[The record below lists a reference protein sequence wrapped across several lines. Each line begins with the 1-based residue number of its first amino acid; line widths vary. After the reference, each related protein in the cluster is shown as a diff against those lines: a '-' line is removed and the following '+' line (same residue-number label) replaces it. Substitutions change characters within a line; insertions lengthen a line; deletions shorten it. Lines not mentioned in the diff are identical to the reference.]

1 MNKLLTKA
9 LKKYDID
16 SLLHVGAHKGRKEID
31 LYQNLKIKNVLFIE
45 PIKIFADELYEKI
58 KNIENFSLLQIAL
71 GSKDEKGEIFVADA
85 GETDNSGSSSILE
98 PRKSNITFS
107 NKETIEIK
115 KYTSLNIKKMDC
127 AVIDTQGYELEVL
140 KGFEEKINDFKF
152 LIVEF
157 STVEGYIGRVVYKD
171 LNKYL
176 NNKNFYMVSQWKKVA
191 RLFKSDIL
199 GSYGDALYVNG
210 NLVSPLYKIY
220 SKTKY
225 RLLNNFFSEFLNY
238 FSKIYNYKK
247 IVKIIFKM

>member
-9 LKKYDID
+9 LTKYDVD
-16 SLLHVGAHKGRKEID
+16 SLLHVGAHKGRKEVD
-31 LYQNLKIKNVLFIE
+31 FYQKLKIKNVVFIE
-45 PIKIFADELYEKI
+45 PIKIFADELKERI

-71 GSKDEKGEIFVADA
+71 GSKDEIGEIFVADV
-85 GETDNSGSSSILE
+85 GETDSSGSSSILE

-115 KYTSLNIKKMDC
+115 KYTSLNIKKMNC
-127 AVIDTQGYELEVL
+127 AIIDTQGYELEVL
-140 KGFEEKINDFKF
+140 KGMEEKINDFKF

-157 STVEGYIGRVVYKD
+157 STVEGYINRVVYKD

-176 NNKNFYMVSQWKKVA
+176 NNKNFYMISQWKKVA

-210 NLVSPLYKIY
+210 NLFSPLYKTY
-220 SKTKY
+220 LKAKN

-238 FSKIYNYKK
+238 FSKIHNYKK
-247 IVKIIFKM
+247 IIKKFIKI

>member
-9 LKKYDID
+9 LTKYDVD
-16 SLLHVGAHKGRKEID
+16 SLLHVGAHKGRKEVD
-31 LYQNLKIKNVLFIE
+31 FYQKLKIKNVVFIE
-45 PIKIFADELYEKI
+45 PIKVFADELKERL

-71 GSKDEKGEIFVADA
+71 GSKDEIGEIFVADV
-85 GETDNSGSSSILE
+85 GETDSSGSSSILE

-115 KYTSLNIKKMDC
+115 KYTSLNIKKMNC
-127 AVIDTQGYELEVL
+127 AIIDTQGYELEVL

-157 STVEGYIGRVVYKD
+157 STVEGYINRVVYKD

-176 NNKNFYMVSQWKKVA
+176 NNKNFYMISQWKKVA

-210 NLVSPLYKIY
+210 NLFSPLYKTY
-220 SKTKY
+220 LKAKY

-238 FSKIYNYKK
+238 FSKIHNYKK
-247 IVKIIFKM
+247 IIKKVLNI